1 MADDRKYRHRGY
13 MDSGSEAPRGPR
25 ARFEDAPSRTEGA
38 PRGRS
43 AGFDKELVVRCKK
56 CGDAVRG
63 LDSIESTTLCPKC
76 GTALHACAQ
85 CRHFDPAAR
94 WECARHAKIPARV
107 VDKTAANSCPVF
119 EALTSFDLTGAKAV
133 STPTDARRAFDAL
146 FKK

>member
-1 MADDRKYRHRGY
+1 MSDDRKYRHRGY
-13 MDSGSEAPRGPR
+13 MDSGSHTPRGPR
-25 ARFEDAPSRTEGA
+25 GSFESAPPKTEGA

-56 CGDAVRG
+56 CGGAVRG
-63 LDSIESTTLCPKC
+63 LDAIETASLCPKC

-85 CRHFDPAAR
+85 CRHFDSGAR
-94 WECARHAKIPARV
+94 WECAQNARIPARV
-107 VDKTAANSCPVF
+107 PDKGAANACPAF
-119 EALTSFDLTGAKAV
+119 EALASFDLTGTKAV

>member
-1 MADDRKYRHRGY
+1 MSDDRKYRHRGY
-13 MDSGSEAPRGPR
+13 MDSGSDTSRGPR
-25 ARFEDAPSRTEGA
+25 GSFEGAPPKTEGA

-56 CGDAVRG
+56 CGGAVRG
-63 LDSIESTTLCPKC
+63 LDAIETASLCPKC

-85 CRHFDPAAR
+85 CRHFDSGAR
-94 WECARHAKIPARV
+94 WECAQNARIPARV
-107 VDKTAANSCPVF
+107 PDKGAANACPAF
-119 EALTSFDLTGAKAV
+119 EALASFDLTGTKAV

>member
-1 MADDRKYRHRGY
+1 MGDDRKYRHRGY
-13 MDSGSEAPRGPR
+13 MDSGSDASRGPR
-25 ARFEDAPSRTEGA
+25 GHFESGPPKSEGA

-63 LDSIESTTLCPKC
+63 LDAIEPDSPCPKC
-76 GTALHACAQ
+76 GTPLHACAQ
-85 CRHFDPAAR
+85 CRHFDSGAR
-94 WECARHAKIPARV
+94 WECAQNTKIPARV
-107 VDKTAANSCPVF
+107 ADKSAANACRAF
-119 EALTSFDLTGAKAV
+119 DALASFDLTGTKAV